1 MSKSLRK
8 TIMHMSKFKN
18 IYNKTRTNEDWDNYK
33 RQRSFFVNLL
43 CTLKKDYVQKL
54 NKKSLIDLIK
64 KI

>member
-1 MSKSLRK
+1 
-8 TIMHMSKFKN
+8 MSKFKN